1 MSDDVSSKQDRRLAS
16 VLAVDICAFAA
27 KAEADEA
34 TAVEITK
41 KVEATVRSRS
51 AAAGGRLF
59 HSAGDGFMAEFPAA
73 QACLIAVDAIRTKI
87 AEIAGSEAWP
97 DLQIRMGIH
106 VGDIIPQSDGD
117 AMGHGVN
124 LAARL
129 QQAAKPGGILATE
142 SFVNALPADGRARFG
157 RVGLRELKSL
167 SQRHAVFALDEAS
180 ASDGRISFR
189 SILMGAAA
197 AFLIAVT
204 GVGIATQF
212 VEKSDV
218 ANVANPVSVSVID
231 RRAIRVA
238 TEPLVLAN
246 RPIEDAISAL
256 IDTQD
261 FTKAR
266 EQLLQELDD
275 RREFLTSYQQVDL
288 LHQAASL
295 ANNRDV
301 SEAQKLYRQILS
313 INDDDWLAS
322 WQLAQIYL
330 IRSEREEAKRLV
342 NLALEASG
350 LTRDQRLRLEIDQA
364 RIENRDFGE
373 SAERFEQ
380 IAATAR
386 QLDYD
391 AVETLATFFMRNYRS
406 TDQSLNNEFK
416 TRSQRLQD
424 VAVFEALLEN
434 AEARSDYLQLA
445 LIYNGLRNAHL
456 DLDEQEKAEDYQ
468 TKVIRLALALDQPT
482 GIISNLIN
490 LSKAK
495 TDSGDFEA
503 AYVSRLVTERI
514 ARQADLVFLVKHTKY
529 ENDRL
534 EAALNGQLLPCEGVE
549 AAYQEMK
556 GMYPGLS
563 RYGKPTFNCRT

>member
-41 KVEATVRSRS
+41 KVEATIRSSS

-142 SFVNALPADGRARFG
+142 SFVNALPSEGRARFG
-157 RVGLRELKSL
+157 RVGLREFKSL

-180 ASDGRISFR
+180 AFHGRFPVR
-189 SILMGAAA
+189 GVMMGAVAA
-197 AFLIAVT
+197 LLIAIA
-204 GVGIATQF
+204 GVGITTQF

-288 LHQAASL
+288 LHQAAAL
-295 ANNRDV
+295 AHNRDI
-301 SEAQKLYRQILS
+301 SEAQQVLPNLYR
-313 INDDDWLAS
+313 
-322 WQLAQIYL
+322 
-330 IRSEREEAKRLV
+330 
-342 NLALEASG
+342 
-350 LTRDQRLRLEIDQA
+350 
-364 RIENRDFGE
+364 
-373 SAERFEQ
+373 
-380 IAATAR
+380 
-386 QLDYD
+386 
-391 AVETLATFFMRNYRS
+391 AVIPS
-406 TDQSLNNEFK
+406 VKNE
-416 TRSQRLQD
+416 
-424 VAVFEALLEN
+424 
-434 AEARSDYLQLA
+434 
-445 LIYNGLRNAHL
+445 
-456 DLDEQEKAEDYQ
+456 
-468 TKVIRLALALDQPT
+468 
-482 GIISNLIN
+482 
-490 LSKAK
+490 
-495 TDSGDFEA
+495 
-503 AYVSRLVTERI
+503 
-514 ARQADLVFLVKHTKY
+514 VK
-529 ENDRL
+529 EL
-534 EAALNGQLLPCEGVE
+534 
-549 AAYQEMK
+549 
-556 GMYPGLS
+556 
-563 RYGKPTFNCRT
+563 